1 MQRLY
6 VKKNDPLYTYAISF
20 MERHWGV
27 KGFFPGSQPVSIEF
41 KHFNTLASNQYVVCE
56 KTDGLRF
63 MLLAF
68 MYGGRKVCVLVNRA
82 MEMFGCPLNFRKPI
96 YDGTILE
103 GELYENMFMVYD
115 CLVSKGENIGKMDFL
130 QRLECME
137 HIKKMLTVLKNDPIK
152 FAIKKFHALP
162 DFGEF
167 MNTYLPT
174 VTQKI
179 DGLVFT
185 PVNESVK
192 IGTHETMFK
201 WKPRDKNTID
211 FQFKR
216 KGDLW
221 RLYVQEKGKLIFES
235 EIRDEW
241 VAGIPWIE
249 EDAIIECQYMFND
262 SPMWWKPILRRHDKT
277 FPNGRRT
284 FYRTLVNIKEDIK
297 MEDFLRC
304 T

>member
-130 QRLECME
+130 QRLERIE

-162 DFGEF
+162 DFDEF

-185 PVNESVK
+185 PVNDPVK

-241 VAGIPWIE
+241 VADIPWIE